1 MPFKEMLAEVPDV
14 SSNLTP
20 QQIEAML
27 DPTEYTGVC
36 NLFAQREASRDR
48 DMAATLD

>member
-1 MPFKEMLAEVPDV
+1 MLAEVPDV

-36 NLFAQREASRDR
+36 SLFAQREASRAR
-48 DMAATLD
+48 EMAATLD